1 MNAGD
6 YQGQA
11 IKGTVQY
18 GESDNGTLQ
27 IGIDMSVFDQ
37 DDEKIGQMTTILYF
51 SEAAAVYSFERL
63 RMLGWK
69 GEDAKD
75 IGKLDDIFDTKVPV
89 RVTAPESYTAADGT
103 QKMGS
108 SKLEISTGGG
118 SLQFQKTVD
127 PGTFAARLAA
137 LSGTAPPPV
146 APSGSGK
153 GGRSAPPF

>member
-11 IKGTVQY
+11 IEGTVQY
-18 GESDNGTLQ
+18 GESDKGTLQ
-27 IGIDMSVFDQ
+27 IGIDMAVFE
-37 DDEKIGQMTTILYF
+37 DDRKIGQMTTILYF
-51 SEAAAVYSFERL
+51 SESAAVYSFERL

-69 GEDAKD
+69 GQGPQD
-75 IGKLDDIFDTKVPV
+75 IDKLGDIFNTKVPV

-108 SKLEISTGGG
+108 SKLEIVTGGG

-127 PGTFAARLAA
+127 PGAFAKRLAA
-137 LSGTAPPPV
+137 LSGTV
-146 APSGSGK
+146 TSSG
-153 GGRSAPPF
+153 GGGGGAEPPF